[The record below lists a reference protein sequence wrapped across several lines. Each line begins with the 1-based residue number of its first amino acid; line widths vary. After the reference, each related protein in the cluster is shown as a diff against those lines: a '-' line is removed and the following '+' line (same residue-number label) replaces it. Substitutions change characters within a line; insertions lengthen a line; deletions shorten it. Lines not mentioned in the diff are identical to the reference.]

1 MTWKDIVKKEPS
13 KVSPHFNRLNQRE
26 TMTVNQANEE
36 AHKIMVKRYGKDY
49 EKKNWAGAEEKQLID
64 LMYHHG
70 MSPAMAAKQ
79 PFIEP
84 EESDASKDW

>member
-1 MTWKDIVKKEPS
+1 MTWKDIVK
-13 KVSPHFNRLNQRE
+13 RE

-49 EKKNWAGAEEKQLID
+49 EKRNWAGAEKRQLID

-84 EESDASKDW
+84 KESDASKDW